1 MSNSIGDKLLK
12 IAKEI
17 KALENSGVVPLAQ
30 EALSESINYIDS
42 IAKGLMSF
50 KKENDDQDAHDVA
63 DEILK
68 EVSMARNY
76 LKSALGKTEG
86 L

>member
-68 EVSMARNY
+68 EVSMARKY